1 LLPVF
6 TRGRMRMS
14 HRREIWLLTGTSIAI
29 LIGATATSEFV
40 LPYLVPVAPLL
51 LAGGVAASVD
61 VARLLRRRAGDARN
75 AETPRAIRLSARNG
89 TPAGRTGSAAR

>member
-1 LLPVF
+1 MP
-6 TRGRMRMS
+6 

-40 LPYLVPVAPLL
+40 LRYLVPVAPLL
-51 LAGGVAASVD
+51 LAGGVAAIVD
-61 VARLLRRRAGDARN
+61 MTGLLRQRAGDARN
-75 AETPRAIRLSARNG
+75 TETPQAMRLSARNG